1 MRLAAFMMTFCAAC
15 SGAIPLAFAA
25 ENPGSSTVLGA
36 TNLLLARGAAAL
48 EQGRADDGI
57 HLTLQG
63 LELAALQVEI
73 AAGHA
78 NLCAGYAML
87 KRWDEALVHCNTSIE
102 LDASNWRAFN
112 NRSAVFV
119 AKGLYDL
126 AIADVLAGLKLAP
139 ESSTLKKS
147 LQIAYD
153 HKRAHKDRNQSA
165 TSA

>member
-1 MRLAAFMMTFCAAC
+1 MRVAFVLTMLYAATWGAAP
-15 SGAIPLAFAA
+15 GAVAA

-36 TNLLLARGAAAL
+36 TSLLLAEGAAAL
-48 EQGRADDGI
+48 DQGRVDDGI
-57 HLTLQG
+57 RLTLEG
-63 LELAALQVEI
+63 LKLTSSAQEI

-87 KRWDEALVHCNTSIE
+87 KRWDEALAHCNTSLE
-102 LDASNWRAFN
+102 LDATNWRAFN
-112 NRSAVFV
+112 NRCAVFV
-119 AKGLYDL
+119 AQGLYDL

-153 HKRAHKDRNQSA
+153 HKRAHRDRSRAA

>member
-1 MRLAAFMMTFCAAC
+1 MRLAAVMMTFCAAI
-15 SGAIPLAFAA
+15 SGSISCAIAV
-25 ENPGSSTVLGA
+25 EHPGSKTVIGA
-36 TNLLLARGAAAL
+36 TNLLLAEGAAAL

-57 HLTLQG
+57 RLTLEG
-63 LELAALQVEI
+63 LKLTSTQSEI

-87 KRWDEALVHCNTSIE
+87 KRWDEAHVHCNTSIQ
-102 LDASNWRAFN
+102 LDATNWRAFN

-126 AIADVLAGLKLAP
+126 AIADVLTGLKLAP

-147 LQIAYD
+147 LKIAHD
-153 HKRAHKDRNQSA
+153 HKRAHKDRSRSA